1 MCDCEARATGRLLA
15 PGALPGR
22 DEPTGQVTGTD
33 ILYVYAPLEYGVVSE
48 RTAVEFQL
56 RLPGNATHRFRE
68 PRSNEGDH
76 SKPDAGTS
84 ALGGSAL

>member
-22 DEPTGQVTGTD
+22 DEPTGQITGTD

-48 RTAVEFQL
+48 Y
-56 RLPGNATHRFRE
+56 
-68 PRSNEGDH
+68 S
-76 SKPDAGTS
+76 
-84 ALGGSAL
+84 